1 MGLSAHRM
9 VHVVASG
16 PPIATCVQPDHPP
29 TTRPHQ
35 IATRGYANSMQTFLP
50 YSDFARSAA
59 VLDVPR
65 LGKQRVET
73 LQILRA
79 LELFDYGWGSHPAV
93 QMWRGHTPALVCY
106 GLTFVE
112 AWTAGGRADT
122 TAGQIAEFAP
132 EVVGCPQ
139 SELVADGL
147 MPPWWDDERL
157 YLSHRAALVRKD
169 PEFYTPL
176 FGEMDG
182 DIPYFWPHPPEV
194 PTQLR
199 TGDRTVWVVR
209 PSSAEQYEE
218 FRRRGIVGF
227 GTESGID
234 VIAAAGGDL
243 RTLLKERAPGRRP
256 GKDLRVLASFV
267 GDLSVGDEI
276 AVPIPDTPD
285 LQVGR
290 LTGDY
295 QFSRS
300 TTTLVPHRRRVQWEG
315 VLARSDVV
323 PSALLQN
330 PRALFPVP
338 VATR

>member
-1 MGLSAHRM
+1 
-9 VHVVASG
+9 
-16 PPIATCVQPDHPP
+16 
-29 TTRPHQ
+29 
-35 IATRGYANSMQTFLP
+35 MQTFLP
-50 YSDFARSAA
+50 YPDFARSAA

-79 LELFDYGWGSHPAV
+79 LELFDYGWGNHPAV

-112 AWTAGGRADT
+112 VWTAGGRADT
-122 TAGQIAEFAP
+122 TAGKIAEFAP
-132 EVVGCPQ
+132 EVVGRPQ

-169 PEFYTPL
+169 PEFYVPV

-182 DIPYFWPHPPEV
+182 DMPYFWPDPPEV
-194 PTQLR
+194 STQLR

-243 RTLLKERAPGRRP
+243 RTLLKERAPERRP

-276 AVPIPDTPD
+276 AVPIPDTRD
-285 LQVGR
+285 LDVGR

-295 QFSRS
+295 QFFRS
-300 TTTLVPHRRRVQWEG
+300 ATTLVPHRRRVQWEG
-315 VLARSDVV
+315 VLARSDVM
-323 PSALLQN
+323 PPALLQN